1 MNDRVLIIAE
11 AGVNYNGDISLAKKM
26 VKAAAESGADY
37 VKFQTGV
44 PKLDVSVFAEKA
56 AYQKVNTG
64 DAQGSE
70 SQLEMCSKLMLPFE
84 VYPELVKCCE
94 EYHIQVLS
102 SPIDPQSAVF
112 LHELGMHLWKIPSGE
127 ITHFPMLKVI
137 ASYGEP
143 VIMSTGMATMEEI
156 ETSLNYLREN
166 GAGSVTLLHC
176 NSEYPTPYPD
186 ANLRAMNTMKEH
198 FGLEVGYSDHTL
210 GIEVPIAAA
219 ALGARIIEKH
229 FTLDRNMEGPDQI
242 SSIEPDE
249 LKQLVISIRH
259 VEAALGTGI
268 KQPTASERKNI
279 NIVRKSIVA
288 EGPIKKGEVFT
299 EHNLACKRPGGGIS
313 PMEWDNVIGKTAIRD
328 YQPDEMIELE

>member
-1 MNDRVLIIAE
+1 MEDKVLIIAE
-11 AGVNYNGDISLAKKM
+11 AGVNYNGDVGLAKKM
-26 VKAAAESGADY
+26 VKAAAAAGADY

-56 AYQKVNTG
+56 AYQKKNTG

-94 EYHIQVLS
+94 ENHIQFLS
-102 SPIDPQSAVF
+102 SPFDPTCAIF

-156 ETSLNYLREN
+156 ETSLNYLRDN
-166 GAGSVTLLHC
+166 GAGPVTLLHC

-198 FGLEVGYSDHTL
+198 FGLDVGYSDHTL

-259 VEAALGTGI
+259 VEAALGSGI
-268 KQPTASERKNI
+268 KQPTPSERKNI

-288 EGPIKKGEVFT
+288 EGPIKKGELFT
-299 EHNLACKRPGGGIS
+299 EKNLACKRPGGGIS
-313 PMEWDNVIGKTAIRD
+313 PMEWENVIGKSAVRD
-328 YQPDEMIELE
+328 FQPDEMIVLK

>member
-1 MNDRVLIIAE
+1 MNDKVLIIAE

-94 EYHIQVLS
+94 EYHIQFLS
-102 SPIDPQSAVF
+102 SPFDPQSAVF

-143 VIMSTGMATMEEI
+143 VIMSTGMATIEEI

-166 GAGSVTLLHC
+166 GAGSITLLHC

>member
-1 MNDRVLIIAE
+1 MSGKVLIIAE
-11 AGVNYNGDISLAKKM
+11 AGVNYNGDIGLAKKM
-26 VKAAAESGADY
+26 VKAAADAGADY

-64 DAQGSE
+64 DAQGHE

-94 EYHIQVLS
+94 DHHIQFLS
-102 SPIDPQSAVF
+102 SPFDPTCARF

-156 ETSLNYLREN
+156 ETSLKYLRNN
-166 GAGSVTLLHC
+166 GSGPVTLLHC

-186 ANLRAMNTMKEH
+186 ANLRAMSTMRDH

-229 FTLDRNMEGPDQI
+229 FTLDKNMEGPDQI

-259 VEAALGTGI
+259 VEAALGSGI
-268 KQPTASERKNI
+268 KKPTESERKNI

-288 EGPIKKGEVFT
+288 EGPIKKGELLT
-299 EHNLACKRPGGGIS
+299 ENNLACKRPGGGIS
-313 PMEWDNVIGKTAIRD
+313 PMEWDNVIGKTAVRD
-328 YQPDEMIELE
+328 FQPDEMIELD

>member
-1 MNDRVLIIAE
+1 MSNKVLIIAE
-11 AGVNYNGDISLAKKM
+11 AGVNYNGDIGLAKEM
-26 VKAAAESGADY
+26 VKAAAEAGADY

-94 EYHIQVLS
+94 ENHIRFLS
-102 SPIDPQSAVF
+102 SPFDPTCARF

-156 ETSLNYLREN
+156 EISLNYLRDN
-166 GAGSVTLLHC
+166 GAGPVTLLHC

-186 ANLRAMNTMKEH
+186 ANLRAMNTMKEY
-198 FGLEVGYSDHTL
+198 FGLPVGYSDHTL
-210 GIEVPIAAA
+210 GIEVPIAAT
-219 ALGARIIEKH
+219 ALGAVIIEKH

-249 LKQLVISIRH
+249 LKQLVVSIQH
-259 VEAALGTGI
+259 VEAALGSGI
-268 KQPTASERKNI
+268 KKPTESERKNI

-288 EGPIKKGEVFT
+288 EGLIRKGEVFT
-299 EHNLACKRPGGGIS
+299 ENNLACKRPGGGIS
-313 PMEWDNVIGKTAIRD
+313 PMEWDNVIGKTAVRD
-328 YQPDEMIELE
+328 FQPDEMIELE